1 MWNLELRCILRRGGE
16 GGSWEAIIAVIVTH
30 CAAKLPIFSEQW
42 LEDHLI
48 VMNKD
53 PIRALLLATIALMM
67 DNRFGGSHLVFFVE
81 ANKGSFSSFEF
92 ILPPGTELKTYTW
105 KGSILFR
112 VGASQP
118 GDFIFL
124 FTDKQ
129 SGSPP
134 LTSNWETWLPPSDI
148 SAPLS
153 RWLLCRKT
161 QPLPTILDSEIV
173 QRVLFRECNARQLPL
188 GLGCGCFLE
197 NKKTPGWSGGEAT
210 ISNSFNLHT
219 TRGVSIFL

>member
-67 DNRFGGSHLVFFVE
+67 DNLFGGSHLVFFVE

-148 SAPLS
+148 SAPL
-153 RWLLCRKT
+153 
-161 QPLPTILDSEIV
+161 QMAPLPQNPTTS
-173 QRVLFRECNARQLPL
+173 NNTWL
-188 GLGCGCFLE
+188 GNC
-197 NKKTPGWSGGEAT
+197 S
-210 ISNSFNLHT
+210 
-219 TRGVSIFL
+219 TRSL

>member
-1 MWNLELRCILRRGGE
+1 MY
-16 GGSWEAIIAVIVTH
+16 
-30 CAAKLPIFSEQW
+30 
-42 LEDHLI
+42 
-48 VMNKD
+48 
-53 PIRALLLATIALMM
+53 ALMM
-67 DNRFGGSHLVFFVE
+67 DNLFGGSHLVFFVE

-134 LTSNWETWLPPSDI
+134 LTSNWET
-148 SAPLS
+148 
-153 RWLLCRKT
+153 
-161 QPLPTILDSEIV
+161 
-173 QRVLFRECNARQLPL
+173 
-188 GLGCGCFLE
+188 
-197 NKKTPGWSGGEAT
+197 
-210 ISNSFNLHT
+210 
-219 TRGVSIFL
+219 